1 MKGPQPAKQTA
12 PTSLPKEDRMSLS
25 PQALK
30 PSSISHVR
38 RITREELDHLRDPIA
53 RLVWNHW
60 IATGEAA
67 LETAH
72 APQ

>member
-1 MKGPQPAKQTA
+1 MK
-12 PTSLPKEDRMSLS
+12 LS

-30 PSSISHVR
+30 PSSIAPAR

-60 IATGEAA
+60 IATGEAV
-67 LETAH
+67 LEKPA
-72 APQ
+72 